1 LSLDFKGAI
10 DLLLEAMLQ
19 APGFIYH
26 WEVGPGNSAL
36 ANGVVLLDNYQV
48 ANRLSYF
55 LWGSMPDDSL
65 FAAAAA
71 GQLSTAAGLETQA
84 RRMLLDPKAKDM
96 LADFFDDWLDVN
108 TLATRPKDPAVYPQW
123 NQALAADME
132 NEVRTFGASSVLG
145 TGRFLDLL
153 TGTASQVDQPLAA
166 IYGVPGVSGS
176 TPQATTFDAKQRSGL
191 FTLAGFLTVNAAADG
206 SSPVRRGHAIYTR
219 LMCEKLPD
227 PPGNVPPPAPPTPG
241 LTTRQRFVMHDQNAC
256 TGGCHSA
263 MDPIGFGF
271 ENYDGLG
278 QYRTTDQMLPVD
290 ASGMIELDARAQTFS
305 DGIALS
311 HLLSD
316 SPEVQSC
323 FATQWLRY
331 ALNRWDTPQDAASI
345 QNAVA
350 AFVASKLD
358 MRELLVGLATSRTFR
373 YRTPATGET
382 LP

>member
-1 LSLDFKGAI
+1 
-10 DLLLEAMLQ
+10 
-19 APGFIYH
+19 
-26 WEVGPGNSAL
+26 
-36 ANGVVLLDNYQV
+36 
-48 ANRLSYF
+48 
-55 LWGSMPDDSL
+55 
-65 FAAAAA
+65 
-71 GQLSTAAGLETQA
+71 
-84 RRMLLDPKAKDM
+84 
-96 LADFFDDWLDVN
+96 
-108 TLATRPKDPAVYPQW
+108 
-123 NQALAADME
+123 
-132 NEVRTFGASSVLG
+132 
-145 TGRFLDLL
+145 
-153 TGTASQVDQPLAA
+153 
-166 IYGVPGVSGS
+166 
-176 TPQATTFDAKQRSGL
+176 
-191 FTLAGFLTVNAAADG
+191 
-206 SSPVRRGHAIYTR
+206 VRRGHAIYTR

-290 ASGMIELDARAQTFS
+290 ASGKIELDARAQTFS
-305 DGIALS
+305 DSIALS

-345 QNAVA
+345 QSAVA
-350 AFVASKLD
+350 TFVASKLD

-373 YRTPATGET
+373 YRSPATGET